1 VLPSSTWGHQTTEST
16 PAELHD
22 KTAERGGGCGRG
34 DDGERRRARSG
45 EAGERDRVGERAGG
59 VGGASGG
66 GDRGGEEAQ
75 ALSPRSG
82 DAGEA
87 GPAGTGA
94 LCLARSEEQEEGGER
109 QERGSGPAVVGRRPA
124 GPVSAA
130 LGPGAGGFSFPFL

>member
-1 VLPSSTWGHQTTEST
+1 M
-16 PAELHD
+16 
-22 KTAERGGGCGRG
+22 
-34 DDGERRRARSG
+34 
-45 EAGERDRVGERAGG
+45 
-59 VGGASGG
+59 GGASGG

-109 QERGSGPAVVGRRPA
+109 QERGSGPAGMGRRPA

-130 LGPGAGGFSFPFL
+130 LGPGAGGFSFPFFKQLLHFLFFFF

>member
-1 VLPSSTWGHQTTEST
+1 MAVAAVTSEN
-16 PAELHD
+16 
-22 KTAERGGGCGRG
+22 GGEHAR
-34 DDGERRRARSG
+34 ERRASETG
-45 EAGERDRVGERAGG
+45 WGERAGG

-109 QERGSGPAVVGRRPA
+109 QERGSGPAGMGRRPA
-124 GPVSAA
+124 GPVSVA

>member
-1 VLPSSTWGHQTTEST
+1 M
-16 PAELHD
+16 
-22 KTAERGGGCGRG
+22 
-34 DDGERRRARSG
+34 
-45 EAGERDRVGERAGG
+45 
-59 VGGASGG
+59 GGASGG
-66 GDRGGEEAQ
+66 RDRGGEEAQ

-109 QERGSGPAVVGRRPA
+109 QERGSGPAGMGRRPA

-130 LGPGAGGFSFPFL
+130 LGPGAEGAGGCGSPRPKGRPGLSLPLFFSLFFKQLLHFLFFFF

>member
-1 VLPSSTWGHQTTEST
+1 MSALG
-16 PAELHD
+16 
-22 KTAERGGGCGRG
+22 RGG
-34 DDGERRRARSG
+34 RARQG
-45 EAGERDRVGERAGG
+45 GGERAGG

-109 QERGSGPAVVGRRPA
+109 QERGSGPARMGRRPA

-130 LGPGAGGFSFPFL
+130 LGPGAGGFSFPFFCKQLLHFLFFFSFSQ